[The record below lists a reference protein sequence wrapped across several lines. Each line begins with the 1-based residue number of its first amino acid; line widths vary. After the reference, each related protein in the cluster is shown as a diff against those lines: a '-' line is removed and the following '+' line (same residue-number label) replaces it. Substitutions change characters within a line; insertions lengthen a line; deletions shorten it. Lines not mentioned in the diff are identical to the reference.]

1 MKCLNSKYILN
12 LAAKKQ
18 ISWVVSLLAV
28 TTHFCLTR
36 GSQTTR
42 NYSTIKLPNWA
53 DRNSIWQY
61 FLSIILYLTM
71 LFILS
76 TEEEHRKQLWNL
88 EIQMAN
94 SSLESKVR
102 FNNFSFFFLNF
113 DHMSIGWSYTEKK
126 YHNKVPQSPSQ
137 CDSNERIQT
146 RILTIFLFF
155 CWLSHT

>member
-1 MKCLNSKYILN
+1 
-12 LAAKKQ
+12 
-18 ISWVVSLLAV
+18 
-28 TTHFCLTR
+28 
-36 GSQTTR
+36 
-42 NYSTIKLPNWA
+42 
-53 DRNSIWQY
+53 
-61 FLSIILYLTM
+61 M

-76 TEEEHRKQLWNL
+76 IEEEHRKQLWNL

-126 YHNKVPQSPSQ
+126 YHNKVQQSPSQ

-155 CWLSHT
+155 CWLSYT